1 MLAVGWRN
9 GVDSGCRSAT
19 SGDITDDGT
28 IRHLH
33 TYNGKDRMFRSCLAP
48 AEENLVS

>member
-1 MLAVGWRN
+1 MLAVGWMN
-9 GVDSGCRSAT
+9 GIDFGCRSAT

-28 IRHLH
+28 IGHFH
-33 TYNGKDRMFRSCLAP
+33 TYNGKDRMFGSCLIP

>member
-9 GVDSGCRSAT
+9 GIDSGCRSSA
-19 SGDITDDGT
+19 SGDIADDGT

-33 TYNGKDRMFRSCLAP
+33 TYNGKDRMSGSCLAP